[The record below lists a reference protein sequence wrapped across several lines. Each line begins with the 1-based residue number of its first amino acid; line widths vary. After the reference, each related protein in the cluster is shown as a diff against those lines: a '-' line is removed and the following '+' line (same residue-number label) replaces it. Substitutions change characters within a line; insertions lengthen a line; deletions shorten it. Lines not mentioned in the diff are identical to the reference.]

1 MEYEQRS
8 CQQMRP
14 AGYNAGE
21 RGQNR
26 EQRLTSD
33 RRLEEFRLA
42 PLVRNRE
49 VQFAHSVFSIPLVH
63 RIPPKFRWK
72 PRDAASAHPGTRFR
86 CERVNSEIV
95 RLPHRSKE

>member
-1 MEYEQRS
+1 MSSVHANKCDPQVTS
-8 CQQMRP
+8 
-14 AGYNAGE
+14 AGE

-33 RRLEEFRLA
+33 QRIEEFRPA

-49 VQFAHSVFSIPLVH
+49 VQFARPLSAIPVVH
-63 RIPPKFRWK
+63 CIPRKFRWK
-72 PRDAASAHPGTRFR
+72 LRDAASSHPGARLC
-86 CERVNSEIV
+86 CERVNSEIL